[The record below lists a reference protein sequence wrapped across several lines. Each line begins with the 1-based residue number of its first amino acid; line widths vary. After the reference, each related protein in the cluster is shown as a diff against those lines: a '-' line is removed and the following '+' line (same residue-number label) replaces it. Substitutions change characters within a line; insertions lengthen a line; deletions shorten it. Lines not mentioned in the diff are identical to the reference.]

1 MNVDDA
7 TLARLRAAFAAGD
20 DGEECPDLD
29 ALWALA
35 AGELD
40 PSRASAIVDHLPRC
54 GRCVEAL
61 QLARALE
68 PGPERVPA
76 RAPTRWIGVAAAV
89 AAAAALLVLWIGVR
103 PPLPSQ
109 PDAPTIHRGAE
120 APEHVLAPLDPDAAL
135 ARAGAVLRWHPGPA
149 GTLYDVHVMTETLE
163 PVMDAHELDRAE
175 LPLPAT
181 ALAELPRGSVLL
193 WRVEAT
199 WPDGSVVVSST
210 WTTRLE

>member
-1 MNVDDA
+1 MTVDDA

-20 DGEECPDLD
+20 EGDECPDLD
-29 ALWALA
+29 ALWAFA

-61 QLARALE
+61 RLARELGAS
-68 PGPERVPA
+68 VPA
-76 RAPTRWIGVAAAV
+76 RAPVRWIGIAAAV
-89 AAAAALLVLWIGVR
+89 VAAAALLVLWIGVR
-103 PPLPSQ
+103 PPPPSQ
-109 PDAPTIHRGAE
+109 SDAPTIHRGAE
-120 APEHVLAPLDPDAAL
+120 APDRVLAPLGPDDAL
-135 ARAGAVLRWHPGPA
+135 TREGAVLRWHPGPA

-163 PVMDAHELDRAE
+163 PVMDTHELDRAE
-175 LPLPAT
+175 LPLPAP
-181 ALAELPRGSVLL
+181 ALAELPPGSVLL

-199 WPDGSVVVSST
+199 WPDGTVVVSST